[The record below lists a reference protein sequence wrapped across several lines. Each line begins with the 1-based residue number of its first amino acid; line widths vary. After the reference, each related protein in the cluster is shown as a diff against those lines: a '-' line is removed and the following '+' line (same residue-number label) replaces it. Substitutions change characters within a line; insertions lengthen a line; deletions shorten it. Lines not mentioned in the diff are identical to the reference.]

1 MVNVSHFL
9 DQLSDLLAR
18 ESAQCE
24 HLSQTILQERDA
36 IKRMALQEFVSINQ
50 ARVSILECLNGLK
63 DESDSLV
70 RNLAAVYDVPVT
82 ARTVTDIL
90 RRTESPQGAA
100 IIQQY
105 ERLAARTRTVQQEI
119 AINQVLVKNIQSFLV
134 RAMEAHRQHP
144 QENDLYSMSGGRTT
158 SRIPATL
165 FRQKG

>member
-63 DESDSLV
+63 DE
-70 RNLAAVYDVPVT
+70 VT
-82 ARTVTDIL
+82 RSCGIW
-90 RRTESPQGAA
+90 P
-100 IIQQY
+100 
-105 ERLAARTRTVQQEI
+105 
-119 AINQVLVKNIQSFLV
+119 
-134 RAMEAHRQHP
+134 P
-144 QENDLYSMSGGRTT
+144 SMMC
-158 SRIPATL
+158 
-165 FRQKG
+165 Q